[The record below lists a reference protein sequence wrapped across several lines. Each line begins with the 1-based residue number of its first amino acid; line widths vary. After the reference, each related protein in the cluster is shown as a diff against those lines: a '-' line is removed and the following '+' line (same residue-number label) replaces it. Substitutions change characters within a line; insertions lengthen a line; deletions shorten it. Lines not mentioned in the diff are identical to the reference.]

1 MGLILS
7 CLPSDGNDGKILLQR
22 APRADIACFS
32 RNPFDQSG
40 VVEFPKGV
48 QFMPDYILIATDTLE
63 TRVVSLEEAAAIIEL
78 YADEIEWAIEEF
90 GRCDTDR

>member
-1 MGLILS
+1 
-7 CLPSDGNDGKILLQR
+7 
-22 APRADIACFS
+22 
-32 RNPFDQSG
+32 
-40 VVEFPKGV
+40 
-48 QFMPDYILIATDTLE
+48 MPDYILIATDTLE